1 MHRSAKIVTDSPA
14 MLPLARCLTS
24 PCYKIYKMKKF
35 IIPFA
40 LFLVYLPGFS
50 QDTKKGI
57 EKILGEKTLPS
68 VLLSDMNGK
77 KVNVADYPASGKITI
92 LSFWATWCVPC
103 KKELNNMRELYDDW
117 KKKYNVQVVAV
128 SIDDSRNASKVKP
141 YIEGQRLPYEV
152 LLDVN
157 QDLKRALNIQ
167 SVPFTLLADSNG
179 KIVYSH
185 SGYVDGDEYILE
197 EEIEKLTKK

>member
-1 MHRSAKIVTDSPA
+1 
-14 MLPLARCLTS
+14 
-24 PCYKIYKMKKF
+24 
-35 IIPFA
+35 
-40 LFLVYLPGFS
+40 
-50 QDTKKGI
+50 
-57 EKILGEKTLPS
+57 
-68 VLLSDMNGK
+68 
-77 KVNVADYPASGKITI
+77 
-92 LSFWATWCVPC
+92 
-103 KKELNNMRELYDDW
+103 MRELYDDW